1 MEDRPT
7 LHPCLQTFGGS
18 PPALE
23 VRLSD
28 EAAREPV
35 ALLRPPAPVPPQLQ
49 RVERTS
55 IQAVELGGEC
65 LYLAPALL
73 RMAARVGADLDE
85 ARPRGRDGEQVE
97 AAEQVHALV
106 DRPPR
111 PDPHYLRPRTL
122 DQIALG
128 FEDLLSLP

>member
-1 MEDRPT
+1 MGDRPI
-7 LHPCLQTFGGS
+7 LHPRVEMFGGS
-18 PPALE
+18 PCAIGIG
-23 VRLSD
+23 LSD
-28 EAAREPV
+28 EATGDPV
-35 ALLRPPAPVPPQLQ
+35 PLLHPAAPVPPQLQ
-49 RVERTS
+49 RVERALVLS
-55 IQAVELGGEC
+55 IEPEREG